1 MCMDSTKLQKISDTL
16 LNMLLIKK
24 TNFVALKKILIPIL
38 IFIFT
43 SQIGNLQADEETSK
57 KSESPIEKRIEN
69 FFNSLKREQTNLAFS
84 KLLEN
89 SPIAK
94 DKANITKLVNET
106 DQTLKKYGKIKEF
119 EKIKKDSI
127 GSRNVRFTYFSYSD
141 NFPLKWE
148 IYFYSGKSGWQILDF
163 NLNNNFYHLF
173 DSPKK

>member
-1 MCMDSTKLQKISDTL
+1 MDSTKLKKITESP

-24 TNFVALKKILIPIL
+24 TKFVALKKILIPIL
-38 IFIFT
+38 IFLCT
-43 SQIGNLQADEETSK
+43 SQIGNLHADEETSK
-57 KSESPIEKRIEN
+57 KPESPIEKKIEN
-69 FFNSLKREQTNLAFS
+69 FFNSLKKEQTSLAFS

-94 DKANITKLVNET
+94 NKANITKLVNET

>member
-1 MCMDSTKLQKISDTL
+1 MDSTKLRKISDSL
-16 LNMLLIKK
+16 LNMLLIEK
-24 TNFVALKKILIPIL
+24 TNSAALKKILILAL
-38 IFIFT
+38 IFLCAF
-43 SQIGNLQADEETSK
+43 QIGNLQANLETSK
-57 KSESPIEKRIEN
+57 TSESPIEKRIEN
-69 FFNSLKREQTNLAFS
+69 FFNSLKRGQTDLAFS

-173 DSPKK
+173 NSPKK

>member
-1 MCMDSTKLQKISDTL
+1 MDSTKLRKICDPL
-16 LNMLLIKK
+16 LNIILIKK
-24 TNFVALKKILIPIL
+24 TNFVALKKILILSL
-38 IFIFT
+38 ISLCT

-69 FFNSLKREQTNLAFS
+69 FFNSLKKEQTNLAFS

>member
-1 MCMDSTKLQKISDTL
+1 MYSTKLRKISDSP
-16 LNMLLIKK
+16 LNMLLIEKA
-24 TNFVALKKILIPIL
+24 NFVALKKILMFCQ
-38 IFIFT
+38 IFLCAF
-43 SQIGNLQADEETSK
+43 QIGNLQADQETSK

-69 FFNSLKREQTNLAFS
+69 FFNSLKKEQTNLAFS

-127 GSRNVRFTYFSYSD
+127 GSRNVRLTYFSYSD

>member
-1 MCMDSTKLQKISDTL
+1 MDSTKLRKISDHL
-16 LNMLLIKK
+16 LNMLLIEK
-24 TNFVALKKILIPIL
+24 TNSVALKKILILSL
-38 IFIFT
+38 IFLCT
-43 SQIGNLQADEETSK
+43 SQIGNLHADEETSK
-57 KSESPIEKRIEN
+57 KTESPIEKRIEN
-69 FFNSLKREQTNLAFS
+69 FFNSLKKEQTNLAFS

-106 DQTLKKYGKIKEF
+106 DQTLKKYGRIKEF

-173 DSPKK
+173 ESPKK

>member
-1 MCMDSTKLQKISDTL
+1 MDSTKLKKITESP
-16 LNMLLIKK
+16 LNMLLIKI

-43 SQIGNLQADEETSK
+43 SQIGYLHADEETSK

-69 FFNSLKREQTNLAFS
+69 FFNSLKKEQTNLAFS

-141 NFPLKWE
+141 KFPLKWE

-173 DSPKK
+173 DNPKK

>member
-1 MCMDSTKLQKISDTL
+1 MDSTKLRKISDTI
-16 LNMLLIKK
+16 LNMLLIEK
-24 TNFVALKKILIPIL
+24 TISVALKKILIFAL
-38 IFIFT
+38 IFLCA
-43 SQIGNLQADEETSK
+43 SQIGNLKADEETSK

-69 FFNSLKREQTNLAFS
+69 FFNSLKDGKTDLAFS

-94 DKANITKLVNET
+94 DKVNITKLANET

-127 GSRNVRFTYFSYSD
+127 GSRNVRFTNVSYSD
-141 NFPLKWE
+141 NFPIKWE

-163 NLNNNFYHLF
+163 NLNNNFNHLF
-173 DSPKK
+173 NSPKK

>member
-1 MCMDSTKLQKISDTL
+1 MYSTKLRKISDSP
-16 LNMLLIKK
+16 LNMLLIEK
-24 TNFVALKKILIPIL
+24 TNFVALKKILMFCQ
-38 IFIFT
+38 IFLCAF
-43 SQIGNLQADEETSK
+43 QIGNLQADQETSK
-57 KSESPIEKRIEN
+57 KSESPIEKKIEN
-69 FFNSLKREQTNLAFS
+69 FFNSLKKEQTNLAFS

-163 NLNNNFYHLF
+163 NLNNNFNHLF
-173 DSPKK
+173 NSPKK

>member
-1 MCMDSTKLQKISDTL
+1 MYSTKLRKISDSP
-16 LNMLLIKK
+16 LNMLLIEK
-24 TNFVALKKILIPIL
+24 TNFVALKKILMFCQ
-38 IFIFT
+38 IFLCTF
-43 SQIGNLQADEETSK
+43 QIGNLQADQETSK

-69 FFNSLKREQTNLAFS
+69 FFNSLKKEQTSLAFS

-94 DKANITKLVNET
+94 NKANITKLVNET

-127 GSRNVRFTYFSYSD
+127 GSRNVRLTYFSYSD

-163 NLNNNFYHLF
+163 NLNNNFNHLF
-173 DSPKK
+173 NSPKK

>member
-1 MCMDSTKLQKISDTL
+1 MDSTKLRKICDPL
-16 LNMLLIKK
+16 LNIILIKK
-24 TNFVALKKILIPIL
+24 TNFVALKKILILSL
-38 IFIFT
+38 ISLCT

-69 FFNSLKREQTNLAFS
+69 FFNSLKKEQTNLAFS

-94 DKANITKLVNET
+94 DKANITKLVKET

-148 IYFYSGKSGWQILDF
+148 IYLYSGKSGWQILDF